1 MSKRILVLLKYT
13 IILSLIVF
21 IILSSFAIIKLSKK
35 WYKKKLSHFI
45 ISGQFSYLNRKEMKD
60 FVLSLK
66 TSCNFFSPCNFF
78 IKNKLKEF
86 TFTKKIKVQKQWPDK
101 LLIHII
107 NTIPIAY
114 WNNKYILDKKEI
126 ISHIIKK
133 KQSINN
139 IPYFYGPQNSEKE
152 ILKSYDKIKNTLK
165 KNNIILKSIT
175 ITPYHSWKLLI
186 ENNIEITLGKIN
198 NIIQLKRLMMIWKTL
213 KYEEKIKR
221 KKITY
226 IDLRYESGIAIV
238 WK

>member
-1 MSKRILVLLKYT
+1 MSKKKLVLLRYT

-21 IILSSFAIIKLSKK
+21 IILNSLIIIKLSKQ

-60 FVLSLK
+60 FILSLK
-66 TSCNFFSPCNFF
+66 TSCNFFFPCNFF

-86 TFTKKIKVQKQWPDK
+86 TFIKKIKIQKQWPDT
-101 LLIHII
+101 LLIHIV
-107 NTIPIAY
+107 NTIPVAY
-114 WNNKYILDKKEI
+114 WNDKYILDKKEI

-133 KQSINN
+133 KQSIKN
-139 IPYFYGPQNSEKE
+139 IPYFYGPKNSEKE
-152 ILKSYDKIKNTLK
+152 ILKNYEKIKNVLN
-165 KNNIILKSIT
+165 KNNVILRSIT

-186 ENNIEITLGKIN
+186 ENNIEIALGKIN
-198 NIIQLKRLMMIWKTL
+198 NIIQLKKLMMIWKTL

-221 KKITY
+221 KKIKY
-226 IDLRYESGIAIV
+226 IDLRYESGIAIA